1 MGVAAHNADAFEPL
15 YTTYWDLRVTTT
27 TKTCPTFAASFANAF
42 AYAAQIEIII
52 TLVLIFVFKKG
63 RMIRDVQDVIDIGA
77 AGVIT
82 REKAAELSNA
92 KKSDAVDVEMPSV
105 TKQTYNFS
113 KASMETK
120 CGISMTTK
128 KDTNETAISSLDPD
142 GLAAGCGLQEGD
154 VMLFHH
160 KS

>member
-1 MGVAAHNADAFEPL
+1 M
-15 YTTYWDLRVTTT
+15 
-27 TKTCPTFAASFANAF
+27 
-42 AYAAQIEIII
+42 
-52 TLVLIFVFKKG
+52 
-63 RMIRDVQDVIDIGA
+63 

-92 KKSDAVDVEMPSV
+92 KKSDAADHVEMPSV
-105 TKQTYNFS
+105 TEQTYNFS

-128 KDTNETAISSLDPD
+128 KDINETAISSLDPD

-154 VMLFHH
+154 VMLSINGMRVTSHEQGAKLVQSVEGEVKVRVTRLVAVSLDQDSARSSSESSLRF
-160 KS
+160 